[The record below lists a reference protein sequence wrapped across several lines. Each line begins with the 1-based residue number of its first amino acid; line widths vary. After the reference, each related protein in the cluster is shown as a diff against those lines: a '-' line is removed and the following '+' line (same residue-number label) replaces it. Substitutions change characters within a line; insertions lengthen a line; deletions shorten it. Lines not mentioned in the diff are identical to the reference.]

1 MIQIHLKSKTNFYQ
15 AKSKQNLFSH
25 QLNPVRLGDT
35 EIVVGIWKIVLGQS
49 NIISCRAVRFGYG
62 RKPQI
67 GKREQPMHVR
77 CMPAFVSID
86 LVARSIPMHNHYGEF
101 DIGICAVLKW
111 FWRANPF
118 ESSFTLFP
126 SIRALCRR
134 AFRCQ
139 AFHIITINGIRT

>member
-35 EIVVGIWKIVLGQS
+35 EIVAGIWKSVLGQS

-67 GKREQPMHVR
+67 GKREQSMHAC
-77 CMPAFVSID
+77 CMRGPHSY
-86 LVARSIPMHNHYGEF
+86 RSISLLDP
-101 DIGICAVLKW
+101 
-111 FWRANPF
+111 
-118 ESSFTLFP
+118 
-126 SIRALCRR
+126 
-134 AFRCQ
+134 FRCT
-139 AFHIITINGIRT
+139 TIMGNLISVFVLCSSGFGVQIRSKAHSHCSHRSEPSAEERSDAKLFI